1 MRPFS
6 GAVSAL
12 WELSFHVSGLWYSV
26 KIMPHFRIIQ
36 IPVLALSALCL
47 VLFNAGTSA
56 WAVPNE
62 PEPRSTAADTTA
74 LPGCLTCHQTMQ
86 PGPNHAFVCSACH
99 SGNTA
104 EHTNKDA
111 AHKGLIS
118 QPAHPQHMQTTCG
131 RCHDKQVSSA
141 SHSLH
146 FTLGSK
152 INAVRAHFG
161 LEGKLAQPTDIPV
174 ASSADAIQSKQMLV
188 DDMLRRS
195 CLRCHV
201 YSKGDSYSA
210 VRHGSGCAACHLTFS
225 NGKAV
230 DHTFR
235 LPTDQQCLSCHYG
248 NYAGSDYYGRYEH
261 DLPYE
266 YRTPYTADTETGFP
280 ERPYGVEYHD
290 LAPDVHQQRGMV
302 CLDCHQGFVHGKTTS
317 VRCQTCHNWS
327 PAAPAPALINVHAVK
342 GQLILNGLQSSREH
356 VVPQLR
362 HPAHKEFGQQV
373 DCQVCHAQWSYND
386 TTTHLLLSYNDD
398 YDPWFWLTVQGS
410 SEVEKQLEDG
420 LHSYLAE
427 GGPTMRDGLTG
438 ESRPGIWFKGYT
450 ERRWERMLIG
460 KDASGMLRVLRPV
473 LDLRLSMMSDAGEPL
488 FDNLHGMDSGIR
500 PYTPHTTGPA
510 GLFYRD
516 RLQGL
521 SAP

>member
-1 MRPFS
+1 
-6 GAVSAL
+6 
-12 WELSFHVSGLWYSV
+12 
-26 KIMPHFRIIQ
+26 MPHFRIIQ

-74 LPGCLTCHQTMQ
+74 LPGCLTCHQAMQ
-86 PGPNHAFVCSACH
+86 PDQHHAFVCSECH
-99 SGNTA
+99 GGNTA
-104 EHTNKDA
+104 EHANKDE

-118 QPAHPQHMQTTCG
+118 QPAHPQHMQTACG
-131 RCHDKQVSSA
+131 RCHDKQVNSA

-146 FTLGSK
+146 FTLENK
-152 INAVRAHFG
+152 IDAVRAHFG
-161 LEGKLAQPTDIPV
+161 LEEKLARPIDIPV
-174 ASSADAIQSKQMLV
+174 AASADAIQSKQMLV
-188 DDMLRRS
+188 DDMLRRN

-210 VRHGSGCAACHLTFS
+210 VRHGSGCAACHLAYS
-225 NGKAV
+225 DGKAV
-230 DHTFR
+230 DHGFR
-235 LPTDQQCLSCHYG
+235 LPADQQCLSCHYG

-280 ERPYGVEYHD
+280 ARPYGVEYHD
-290 LAPDVHQQRGMV
+290 LVPDVHQQREMV

-317 VRCQTCHNWS
+317 VRCQTCHSWS
-327 PAAPAPALINVHAVK
+327 PAVPAPGLSNVRAEK
-342 GQLILNGLQSSREH
+342 EQLILTGLKSGKEH

-362 HPAHKEFGQQV
+362 HPAHKEFDQRV

-386 TTTHLLLSYNDD
+386 TTTHLLLSYDDD

-420 LHSYLAE
+420 LHSYLVE
-427 GGPTMRDGLTG
+427 DGPAMQDGLTG
-438 ESRPGIWFKGYT
+438 ESRPGMWFKGYT

-460 KDASGMLRVLRPV
+460 KDTNGMLRVLRPV
-473 LDLRLSMMSDAGEPL
+473 LDLRLSMTDEAGEPL
-488 FDNLHGMDSGIR
+488 FDNLRGVDNGIK